1 MGSVIVLAISVR
13 EFLLG
18 ISRVE
23 RELLCEAMMSD
34 LGEQDDRVVPI
45 VDSSAWMKELCGY
58 AIYYRPLTRRDKSL
72 YGASN
77 GYFVVKIKPIW
88 LGLSE

>member
-1 MGSVIVLAISVR
+1 MGFVIVLAISVR

-18 ISRVE
+18 INRVE
-23 RELLCEAMMSD
+23 REFLCEAMMSD
-34 LGEQDDRVVPI
+34 LGEQDDRVIPVA
-45 VDSSAWMKELCGY
+45 DGSAWMKELCGY

-77 GYFVVKIKPIW
+77 GYFVMMIRPIW
-88 LGLSE
+88 LGLPE